1 MGVVSGMAVQEKG
14 PRVWVSGIYPI
25 PEPKC
30 SGIGY
35 WVWVFILAIII
46 LIPTNFGDI
55 CGYLVHILMT
65 CFANARKEALRIWN
79 WRYNLSEIGA
89 ARIIWRNRGHFHYK
103 KCSFWPQMTPKLT
116 FLHIRITRY
125 PYPKSWVFCTGIGYR
140 VIPERVFLR
149 VLGIRYLPV
158 PEPKSSGIGYGCE
171 LGYTTL
177 VAVLGAR
184 KGACPK
190 NLERFAGLPPLFRI
204 LRNQRFASTS
214 ILCHA
219 NNLKPIITG

>member
-1 MGVVSGMAVQEKG
+1 MAVQEKG

-35 WVWVFILAIII
+35 RVWVFVLANII
-46 LIPTNFGDI
+46 LIPTKFGDI

-79 WRYNLSEIGA
+79 WRYNLSEIRA
-89 ARIIWRNRGHFHYK
+89 ARPFWRNIRYYHYK
-103 KCSFWPQMTPKLT
+103 VCSFWPQMTPKLT

-140 VIPERVFLR
+140 VIPEEGFLR

-177 VAVLGAR
+177 VPR
-184 KGACPK
+184 
-190 NLERFAGLPPLFRI
+190 
-204 LRNQRFASTS
+204 S
-214 ILCHA
+214 
-219 NNLKPIITG
+219 